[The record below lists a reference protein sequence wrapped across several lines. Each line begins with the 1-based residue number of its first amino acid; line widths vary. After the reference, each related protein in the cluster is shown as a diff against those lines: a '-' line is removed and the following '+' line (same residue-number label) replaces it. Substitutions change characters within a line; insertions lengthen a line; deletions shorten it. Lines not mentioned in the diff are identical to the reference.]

1 MKKAVKRILA
11 LGLSAVLV
19 GSVFAGCS
27 AQQGKYTIGICQLT
41 QHDALDAATQGF
53 MDTVKEKLGEEN
65 VEFNLQNASN
75 DSATCA
81 TITNQFVADGVDLIL
96 ANATPALQAA
106 MASTGEIPIV
116 ATSITDYGTALDMD
130 NFSGTTGI
138 NVTGSSD
145 LAPLAEQAAMV
156 KELCP
161 DAKTVG
167 ILYCSAEANSKY
179 QADVVKPELEALGY
193 EVKIFTCADS
203 NDIANATTQAC
214 SEVDA
219 IYIPTDNTI
228 ANAASA
234 VDQVAGPA
242 GIPIIAG
249 EEGICE
255 GCGVATLSISYY
267 DIGVKAGEMAVEIL
281 QNGADPATMEIEYAT
296 DLTKKY
302 VPERATAL
310 GITVPSDYVAIETTD
325 AE

>member
-81 TITNQFVADGVDLIL
+81 TITNQFVADGVDLIM

-116 ATSITDYGTALDMD
+116 ATSITDYGTALDKD
-130 NFSGTTGI
+130 DFSGTTGI

-161 DAKTVG
+161 NAKTVG
-167 ILYCSAEANSKY
+167 ILYCSAEPNSKY
-179 QADVVKPELEALGY
+179 QADVVQPELEALGFD
-193 EVKIFTCADS
+193 VKIFTCADS

-234 VDQVAGPA
+234 VDQIAGPA
-242 GIPIIAG
+242 GIPVIAG

-255 GCGVATLSISYY
+255 GCGVGTLSISYY

>member
-1 MKKAVKRILA
+1 MKKTVKKIVALCLA
-11 LGLSAVLV
+11 AVLV
-19 GSVFAGCS
+19 ASLFAGCS
-27 AQQGKYTIGICQLT
+27 AQKGKYTIGICQLT
-41 QHDALDAATQGF
+41 QHNALDAATQGF
-53 MDTVKEKLGEEN
+53 MDTLKEKLGEEN

-106 MASTGEIPIV
+106 MASTGTIPIV

-138 NVTGSSD
+138 NVTGSAD

-179 QADVVKPELEALGY
+179 QADIVKPELESLGF
-193 EVKIFTCADS
+193 EVKIYTCADS

-234 VDQVAGPA
+234 VEQIAAPA
-242 GIPIIAG
+242 GIPVIAG
-249 EEGICE
+249 EEGICKE
-255 GCGVATLSISYY
+255 CGVGTLSISYY
-267 DIGVKAGEMAVEIL
+267 DIGVKAGEMAAEIL
-281 QNGADPATMEIEYAT
+281 LNGADPATMEIEYAT

-302 VPERATAL
+302 VPERAKAL
-310 GITVPSDYVAIETTD
+310 GITIPEGYTAIETT
-325 AE
+325 EE

>member
-27 AQQGKYTIGICQLT
+27 AQQSKYTIGICQLT

-130 NFSGTTGI
+130 DFSGTTGI

-234 VDQVAGPA
+234 VDQIAGPA